1 MIKNCMDTTGYLITG
16 TNILTL
22 TPMRKLVSY
31 WIIPK
36 QNGNGKL
43 LKLIHLGFGAEK
55 KHIVIILP
63 FVKMKWESRNK
74 ISSFVILLI
83 FRKLEFFPTKIEQW
97 NNGRSSNWGNKNQ
110 VQFLIWIYLIF
121 FFFLDSQ
128 KKKKKKWENIEKK
141 WEKIRRNKIRA
152 TKVSKLSR
160 VKKLHHHFQ
169 FCWSHEKLAKNGMKL
184 SFIDGTQQV
193 ICLEAETHSGGC
205 FDRHAHYALY
215 E

>member
-128 KKKKKKWENIEKK
+128 KKRK
-141 WEKIRRNKIRA
+141 
-152 TKVSKLSR
+152 
-160 VKKLHHHFQ
+160 
-169 FCWSHEKLAKNGMKL
+169 KNGKISKKNGKKSGEIKL
-184 SFIDGTQQV
+184 EQPKCQN
-193 ICLEAETHSGGC
+193 CHE
-205 FDRHAHYALY
+205 
-215 E
+215 